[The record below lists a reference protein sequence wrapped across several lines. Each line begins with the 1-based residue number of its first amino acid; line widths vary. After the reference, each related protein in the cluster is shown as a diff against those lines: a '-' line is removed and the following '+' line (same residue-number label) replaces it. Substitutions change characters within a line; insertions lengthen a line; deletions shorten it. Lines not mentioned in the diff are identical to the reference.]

1 MGINLICFEIHGDP
15 QGKGRPVAGKSFG
28 GRLTL
33 RTPSKTRAYE
43 QQVAWAGKQA
53 MAGRAPMDGLLWANI
68 TAFMPVPAS
77 WSKKERAA
85 ALEGMGYAK
94 GRIDADNIAK
104 AVLDG
109 LNGIAYADDVQVVD
123 LRSVK
128 RYTKLLPRVVVSIG
142 LADGVALC
150 QNDAQEVPHV

>member
-1 MGINLICFEIHGDP
+1 MGAALISFEIGGDP

-43 QQVAWAGKQA
+43 QEVAWAGKQA
-53 MAGRAPMDGLLWANI
+53 MAGRAPMDGLLWAHI
-68 TAFMPVPAS
+68 TAFMTVPAS
-77 WSKKERAA
+77 WSKKDRAA
-85 ALEGMGYAK
+85 ALIGMGYAK

-109 LNGIAYADDVQVVD
+109 LNGVAYVDDVQVVD

-128 RYTKLLPRVVVSIG
+128 RYTESQPRVVVSIG
-142 LADGVALC
+142 LADSMALC
-150 QNDAQEVPHV
+150 QNHAQEVPHV